1 MRSLLI
7 VSAAMMAI
15 SGAAFAQSANNGAG
29 AGVSGSSVNTPSI
42 TAPVTG
48 GGVARSTRARR
59 RAVARRAQAVNQR
72 PAAGIISSNGAGTT
86 STGGLRGGVG
96 TTLSPTGAGGSLGT
110 ESGSSTK

>member
-29 AGVSGSSVNTPSI
+29 AGLSGSSANAPSI
-42 TAPVTG
+42 TAPVTSG
-48 GGVARSTRARR
+48 SVTRSTRARR
-59 RAVARRAQAVNQR
+59 RAAARRAQAVNQR
-72 PAAGIISSNGAGTT
+72 PAGIISSNGAGTT
-86 STGGLRGGVG
+86 STGGIRGGVG